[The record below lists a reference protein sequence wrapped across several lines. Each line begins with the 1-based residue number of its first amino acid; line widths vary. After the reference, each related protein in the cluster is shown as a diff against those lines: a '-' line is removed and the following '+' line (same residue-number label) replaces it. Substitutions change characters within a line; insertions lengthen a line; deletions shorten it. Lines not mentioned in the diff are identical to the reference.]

1 MYYTVKVRVKTEDE
15 KSGRIKTHSET
26 YLVKD
31 AVSPTD
37 VEVQV
42 TEYFKGVGFDWEIT
56 KIETSPIVDVI
67 EKPDRA
73 DRFNA

>member
-15 KSGRIKTHSET
+15 KSGRIKTHTET
-26 YLVKD
+26 YLVRD
-31 AVSPTD
+31 AVNPTD

-42 TEYFKGVGFDWEIT
+42 TKYFEGVGFDWEIT
-56 KIETSPIVDVI
+56 KIETSAVVDVI
-67 EKPDRA
+67 EKLDRA